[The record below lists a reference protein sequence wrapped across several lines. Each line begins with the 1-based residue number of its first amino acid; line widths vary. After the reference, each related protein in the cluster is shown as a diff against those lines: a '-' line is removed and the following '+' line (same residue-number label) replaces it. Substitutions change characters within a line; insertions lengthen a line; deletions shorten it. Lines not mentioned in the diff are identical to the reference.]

1 LALFVWV
8 TLTVAVLHSD
18 ELADLRGQIV
28 AALAGVTNWYLIAT
42 DGSYFEQLGRPPLL
56 RHLWSLAVELQ
67 FYLLFPPLFV
77 LALRRTGARMD
88 RLVMGLG
95 AAIVASTVY
104 MAVLYDP
111 GTDPTRAYFDT
122 FARLAA
128 PLTGAVLALLWRP
141 ASLARGPAAN
151 AGARVS
157 AAGIGGLVV
166 VLWFMHA
173 ADDRGA
179 LMYRGG
185 FLVVALASAVVV
197 AAAVHPGAVFGRVL
211 AHPVLVAIGL
221 RSYGLYLW
229 HWPVFM
235 LLRPRID
242 VSWSWG
248 VTFVVRIVITVVLT
262 ELCYRYVERPWHLRA
277 PDASFAGIRRRL
289 FQPSGIPT
297 GPRLAALGGTLLT
310 VVSVVILALPHP
322 ANDDIAES
330 LEAGQ
335 AALEQASR
343 APAQTPVTS
352 LAPGQTTTTT
362 TAPDGGRLLPDDG
375 RVTMVG
381 DSVMLGAAPDL
392 LAAFGDD
399 GLVDAAVARQADE
412 LAPTIT
418 QLGKE
423 GRLGSTVVVQVGIN
437 GTVSDEDL
445 RSIAEAAAGRRLVVI
460 NARVPRPWEQNNNA
474 VVADVVPTLD
484 HASVLDWYRLSDGQR
499 QWYLDDGVHLT
510 TEGRAAYADAIVE
523 SVAAARER

>member
-1 LALFVWV
+1 
-8 TLTVAVLHSD
+8 
-18 ELADLRGQIV
+18 
-28 AALAGVTNWYLIAT
+28 
-42 DGSYFEQLGRPPLL
+42 
-56 RHLWSLAVELQ
+56 
-67 FYLLFPPLFV
+67 
-77 LALRRTGARMD
+77 M
-88 RLVMGLG
+88 
-95 AAIVASTVY
+95 
-104 MAVLYDP
+104 
-111 GTDPTRAYFDT
+111 
-122 FARLAA
+122 
-128 PLTGAVLALLWRP
+128 
-141 ASLARGPAAN
+141 
-151 AGARVS
+151 
-157 AAGIGGLVV
+157 AGIGGLLA

-211 AHPVLVAIGL
+211 GHPVLVAIGL

-229 HWPVFM
+229 HWPVYM

-242 VSWSWG
+242 VSWPWG
-248 VTFVVRIVITVVLT
+248 VTFVVRIVVTVALT

-297 GPRLAALGGTLLT
+297 GPRLAALGGTFLT
-310 VVSVVILALPHP
+310 AVSVVVLALPHP
-322 ANDDIAES
+322 ANDDIADS

-343 APAQTPVTS
+343 SPAQAATAATD
-352 LAPGQTTTTT
+352 PGETTTTT
-362 TAPDGGRLLPDDG
+362 TAPDSGRLLPDDG

-392 LAAFGDD
+392 IGAFGDD
-399 GLVDAAVARQADE
+399 GLVDAKVARQADE
-412 LAPTIT
+412 LAPTIA

-437 GTVSDEDL
+437 GTVSAEDL
-445 RSIAEAAAGRRLVVI
+445 RAIAEASAGRRLVVI

-474 VVADVVPTLD
+474 VVADVVPSLD
-484 HASVLDWYRLSDGQR
+484 HASVLDWYRISDGQR

-510 TEGRAAYADAIVE
+510 AEGRAAYADAIVDA
-523 SVAAARER
+523 VASARER